1 MSMQDASPLGLASA
15 SEAKRRY
22 TIVPLHNAGESLS
35 GMLVEL
41 WAGKST
47 QEAHDVLAMPDV
59 LVTNQSDKEK
69 QLPKIKQLNETTK
82 QQLRMHATRES
93 ALQALAQAVAS
104 KDAQV
109 ITATLPEAENAGLAP
124 ANLELGRRA
133 LAAAHAAHGERQKA
147 LGAFA
152 EAQRLASEAFDRAQ
166 QLAKDTATDVNLRSN
181 RSVLTVTVRTE
192 SDGKSESVELT
203 KACLEH
209 MVRLVAPPKP
219 VAAPPKPVVAP
230 PRPVVAPPKSTKSSA
245 CLLL

>member
-1 MSMQDASPLGLASA
+1 MSMQDASPSGLASA
-15 SEAKRRY
+15 TEAKRRY

-59 LVTNQSDKEK
+59 LVTNQGDKLQ
-69 QLPKIKQLNETTK
+69 QLPKIKLLNETIK
-82 QQLRMHATRES
+82 QELGMHATRES
-93 ALQALAQAVAS
+93 ALQALANAIGS
-104 KDAQV
+104 KDSQV
-109 ITATLPEAENAGLAP
+109 ITAALPAAERAGLAP
-124 ANLELGRRA
+124 ANLELGRKA
-133 LAAAHAAHGERQKA
+133 LAAAHAAHGERQKV
-147 LGAFA
+147 LGAFS
-152 EAQRLASEAFDRAQ
+152 EAQLVASEAFDRAQ
-166 QLAKDTATDVNLRSN
+166 QLAKDTAIDVNLRSN

-219 VAAPPKPVVAP
+219 VAAPPKPVAAP
-230 PRPVVAPPKSTKSSA
+230 P
-245 CLLL
+245 